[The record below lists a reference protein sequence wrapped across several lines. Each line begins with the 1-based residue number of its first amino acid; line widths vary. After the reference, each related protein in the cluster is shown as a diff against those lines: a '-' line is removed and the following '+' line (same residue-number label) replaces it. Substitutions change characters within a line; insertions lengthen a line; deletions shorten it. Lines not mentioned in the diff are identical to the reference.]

1 MKRPEKYFFPPLFG
15 NVIFQV
21 SKIKFKNIFNYGIF
35 FLLDAEIEANVSEIE
50 SFLLVKSYNT
60 DA

>member
-1 MKRPEKYFFPPLFG
+1 MAFF
-15 NVIFQV
+15 
-21 SKIKFKNIFNYGIF
+21 S
-35 FLLDAEIEANVSEIE
+35 LLDAEIETNVSEIE